1 MHMLAAMLMSPSF
14 VAIQPAGEF
23 HLKVIE
29 WSPSPWIYTAIWA
42 AWLVAFLA
50 IARAIS
56 GGRKPAWRA
65 KSGAGALAFTAVILL
80 SVTVVELRFIS
91 QNATWPAFSWP
102 LFALYGSPICC
113 LAIIGSV
120 VRRHSLSKNVG

>member
-1 MHMLAAMLMSPSF
+1 MHVLAAILASPSF
-14 VAIQPAGEF
+14 VAIQAAGAF

-29 WSPSPWIYTAIWA
+29 RSPSPWIYTAIWA

-50 IARAIS
+50 IARAVRE
-56 GGRKPAWRA
+56 GRKLGWRA
-65 KSGAGALAFTAVILL
+65 KSGAGALTFTAVTLL

-113 LAIIGSV
+113 VAIIGSV
-120 VRRHSLSKNVG
+120 MRRRSLSKNVG